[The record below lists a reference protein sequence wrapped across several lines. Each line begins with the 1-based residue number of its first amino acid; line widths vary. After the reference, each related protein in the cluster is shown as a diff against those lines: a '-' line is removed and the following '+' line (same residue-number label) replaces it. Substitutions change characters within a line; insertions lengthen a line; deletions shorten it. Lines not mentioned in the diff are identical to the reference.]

1 MMIMTTTMTTDNGQ
15 ILIRKSHLSLW
26 LRRAKNMY
34 KTCKNEHM
42 CIFKMSEIKAYLNFH
57 FIFLI
62 FSYLT
67 ILSTAFF
74 PSMNPLGMQ
83 FGQRISYLWR
93 NSWKRI
99 LFGKPCLQILIPSN
113 TPLHLSCSRTSGESI
128 FPALRRTNSE
138 KC

>member
-1 MMIMTTTMTTDNGQ
+1 
-15 ILIRKSHLSLW
+15 
-26 LRRAKNMY
+26 
-34 KTCKNEHM
+34 
-42 CIFKMSEIKAYLNFH
+42 MSEIKAYLNFH

-138 KC
+138 KCWYLTSEAPRSNFMYKIKVFHYLLIMIWNDTSDKVGVCVA